1 MAKHWAFS
9 SERFDEI
16 LEYKTGK
23 KKYNEK
29 IEEHPEEVWVE
40 VLDDCRSSYFMLLS
54 TFPQNTTQVNPIVRY
69 VNNTGELISES

>member
-1 MAKHWAFS
+1 MSRKSENKFVETGVSVMAKHWAFS

-54 TFPQNTTQVNPIVRY
+54 TFP
-69 VNNTGELISES
+69 